1 MHETRAEPPDPLQP
15 SPPLSGRFRI
25 EREIGRGGMA
35 TVYLAEDLR
44 HRRRVALKVLLPE
57 LAESLG
63 ADRFRREIAVVAA
76 LTHPHILP
84 LYDSSD
90 DAIEGPPFFVMP
102 FVEGETLRARMTRER
117 LSVSEAVRLTIEVAE
132 ALDHAHRRG
141 IVHRDVKPE
150 NILLLEGH
158 AVVADFGIAHAVREA
173 GGDRLTRTGVL
184 LGTPGYMSPEQ
195 IDGVADI
202 DGRSDIFSVGSVLYE
217 LLTGEAPFSA
227 PTITGTLS
235 RIATETPASP
245 RARRAD
251 VSEALAAA
259 TLKAL
264 AKNPR
269 ERFATGSAFA
279 AALRGTEEVSNTTQ
293 TRTRR
298 AMTALTSVAAA
309 VALIA
314 TTALVMNRRASAAM
328 PELPSIAVLPFA
340 NESADTAD
348 AYVGSGIAEELLN
361 ALADVPNI
369 RVASRTS
376 SFALHGDSSIADIGK
391 RLSVGT
397 VLEGSVRRAGSTI
410 RVSVRLIDTKRDASV
425 WNESF
430 DRAAADVFQVQ
441 EQIAR
446 AIVEKLRVRLA
457 GSGAIVRRG
466 TRNPQAY
473 DLVLRA
479 KALRNRG
486 EQGLLT
492 AAEFLE
498 QAIKLDSSYAEA
510 FADLTIIYEQIG
522 IFHQQQQLHG
532 ERGMTPSEAL
542 RRAHQAAERA
552 IQLDNQSADAHVAMG
567 VLAFR
572 YDWDWTRAVSEL
584 RQALQLNPT
593 SVNAYLQFARIERSL
608 GRFAH
613 ARILLDSAHF
623 FSAGSEPVTGRLAYG
638 RIAYFAGDCNR
649 AIRESLDS
657 LGSTT
662 NDTRLTWLAQAYIC
676 AKQYAPAESLLV
688 SQRTARDPA
697 RFLTLAMLMARTGR
711 RDSALAII
719 ARVRQTPTSDLPTH
733 MAAAYLA
740 LGDTAR
746 ALAEIHRA
754 VDTGDP
760 LVVDLAVD
768 PLLDPLRR
776 NASFR
781 QITERIR
788 LPNIR

>member
-1 MHETRAEPPDPLQP
+1 MHDTSAEPPDPLQP
-15 SPPLSGRFRI
+15 LPPLDGRFRI

-63 ADRFRREIAVVAA
+63 GDRFRREIAVVAA

-90 DAIEGPPFFVMP
+90 DAIDGPPFFVMP

-195 IDGVADI
+195 IDGVEV
-202 DGRSDIFSVGSVLYE
+202 DGRSDIFSLGSVLYE
-217 LLTGEAPFSA
+217 LLAGEAPFAA
-227 PTITGTLS
+227 PTVTGTLS
-235 RIATETPASP
+235 RIANETPASP
-245 RARRAD
+245 RDRR
-251 VSEALAAA
+251 SEVNEELASVV
-259 TLKAL
+259 LQAL
-264 AKNPR
+264 AKDPR
-269 ERFATGSAFA
+269 DRFATGSALA
-279 AALRGTEEVSNTTQ
+279 TALRATQ
-293 TRTRR
+293 ELSRAARPRSRR
-298 AMTALTSVAAA
+298 FSTMMSAA
-309 VALIA
+309 VV
-314 TTALVMNRRASAAM
+314 LVIVAVAFTINRRASAAV

-340 NESADTAD
+340 NESADSAD

-361 ALADVPNI
+361 ALTDIPNV

-376 SFALHGDSSIADIGK
+376 SFALRGDSSLADIGR
-391 RLSVGT
+391 RLNVGS
-397 VLEGSVRRAGSTI
+397 VLEGSVRRANGTI
-410 RVSVRLIDTKRDASV
+410 RVSARLIDTKRDAPV
-425 WNESF
+425 WSASI
-430 DRAAADVFQVQ
+430 DGPAADVFKMQ

-446 AIVEKLRVRLA
+446 AIVNKLRVRLA

-466 TRNPQAY
+466 TRNPEAY

-479 KALRNRG
+479 KALRARDN
-486 EQGLLT
+486 EGLIN
-492 AAEFLE
+492 AAVLLE
-498 QAIKLDSSYAEA
+498 QAIALDSSYAEA
-510 FADLTIIYEQIG
+510 YADLTLIYERLG
-522 IFHQQQQLHG
+522 IFREQQQLHG
-532 ERGMTPSEAL
+532 ERGMSPSEAL
-542 RRAHQAAERA
+542 RRAHHAAERA
-552 IQLDNQSADAHVAMG
+552 IQLDSTSAEAHVAMG

-584 RQALQLNPT
+584 QQALKLNPT
-593 SVNAYLQFARIERSL
+593 SVTAHLELSRIERSL
-608 GRFAH
+608 GRFDH
-613 ARILLDSAHF
+613 ARLLLDSANIY
-623 FSAGSEPVTGRLAYG
+623 SAGVEPNGGRISYG
-638 RIAYFAGDCNR
+638 RISYFAGDCNR
-649 AIRESLDS
+649 AVRESIDS
-657 LGSTT
+657 VHSTSAV
-662 NDTRLTWLAQAYIC
+662 RLTWIAQAYVC
-676 AKQYAPAESLLV
+676 AKQFAPAESLLT
-688 SQRTARDPA
+688 SPRTSEDPG
-697 RFLTLAMLMARTGR
+697 RRLTLAILLARTGR
-711 RDSALAII
+711 RDSALAIMSR
-719 ARVRQTPTSDLPTH
+719 ARQIPTSDLPTT
-733 MAAAYLA
+733 MAAAYVA

-746 ALAEIHRA
+746 ALIEIHRA

-768 PLLDPLRR
+768 PQLDPLRR
-776 NASFR
+776 NTEFE
-781 QITERIR
+781 QILSR
-788 LPNIR
+788 LKLPKVR